1 MADLEEL
8 LLVGSGAEEYTGA
21 GGADDSEPSGE
32 PYPERRSEGAAFTY
46 FDGDGQE
53 VTASQFKLLQRVRR
67 APARRARRADGRPR
81 DRRTAGAD
89 NFTLCNFVTLHL

>member
-1 MADLEEL
+1 M
-8 LLVGSGAEEYTGA
+8 GSGAEEYTGA

-53 VTASQFKLLQRVRR
+53 VTASQFKLLQ
-67 APARRARRADGRPR
+67 ARARGGS
-81 DRRTAGAD
+81 GAAARK
-89 NFTLCNFVTLHL
+89 